1 MEGTWVK
8 ILFSLLG
15 DLSGTKIVEYRFN
28 NSGANQKDKISDYS
42 AEDSF
47 ESFTSIIPMIKK
59 FQPDAVILVLP
70 NSFLNKLPV
79 DLYQSANYLELERH
93 LLDDIKN
100 VKNRNLKEDRNT
112 FELIKEANN
121 GKEPK
126 IVVVPAIGAYQDRNQ
141 NYSLTLKSTTESILS
156 EMSYKIWVEILGYVK
171 SFINDENDEN
181 LTLYLDLTHGVN
193 YQQFFL
199 NRAVRD
205 IARILSL
212 IGSGLQ
218 RKKVSLIT
226 STFSPVQE
234 NLAAMHIKVE
244 EIDDVSKIVLTELF
258 ELSRSNGEAKILND
272 SRPLRGKFSN
282 ENLLNEFTRYSL
294 LGGVSL
300 SKGFPL
306 HFCYSAIRL
315 DKIGWKE
322 VIRTIFE
329 TKVETTK
336 IIYNGDKKVEIED
349 SIRFTPLFYNTL
361 RTLFTMEILSLI
373 DPEIF
378 KNHLILKSSFD
389 RGGESEIFV
398 EFGMIQKIFNIVW
411 NGKDRKTGV
420 ARTISNEISKVLEQ
434 IDIARIENV
443 KKKTESEGRKYVILD
458 SEFDE
463 EVIYSLSNNPSDW
476 LRNFYAHAGLSS
488 EVYTFIKKQD
498 ILEYSTYKNISKR
511 YKLYLHPLEY
521 AKANNEKSREDLLR
535 SVIVD
540 VLK

>member
-1 MEGTWVK
+1 MEGIWVK

-70 NSFLNKLPV
+70 NSFLNKLPI

-112 FELIKEANN
+112 FELIKETNN

-141 NYSLTLKSTTESILS
+141 NYSLTLKSTTENILS

-218 RKKVSLIT
+218 RKKVFLIT

-234 NLAAMHIKVE
+234 NLAAMH
-244 EIDDVSKIVLTELF
+244 LT
-258 ELSRSNGEAKILND
+258 
-272 SRPLRGKFSN
+272 
-282 ENLLNEFTRYSL
+282 YS
-294 LGGVSL
+294 
-300 SKGFPL
+300 P
-306 HFCYSAIRL
+306 H
-315 DKIGWKE
+315 
-322 VIRTIFE
+322 
-329 TKVETTK
+329 
-336 IIYNGDKKVEIED
+336 
-349 SIRFTPLFYNTL
+349 
-361 RTLFTMEILSLI
+361 
-373 DPEIF
+373 
-378 KNHLILKSSFD
+378 
-389 RGGESEIFV
+389 
-398 EFGMIQKIFNIVW
+398 
-411 NGKDRKTGV
+411 
-420 ARTISNEISKVLEQ
+420 
-434 IDIARIENV
+434 
-443 KKKTESEGRKYVILD
+443 
-458 SEFDE
+458 
-463 EVIYSLSNNPSDW
+463 
-476 LRNFYAHAGLSS
+476 
-488 EVYTFIKKQD
+488 
-498 ILEYSTYKNISKR
+498 
-511 YKLYLHPLEY
+511 
-521 AKANNEKSREDLLR
+521 
-535 SVIVD
+535 
-540 VLK
+540 